1 MVLCLLYC
9 LVVFGWYFDE
19 CAMFGCCLAGLGL
32 RRFGFD
38 FVTVYFV
45 FWCYNT
51 VLSALVICFAFSVRY
66 GACR

>member
-1 MVLCLLYC
+1 ML
-9 LVVFGWYFDE
+9 
-19 CAMFGCCLAGLGL
+19 GCCLVGLGL

-66 GACR
+66 GVCR